1 MMRAF
6 ARATARNLL
15 LTLLPMVSAVSCAP
29 TTPGGSLAL
38 TSRTARPLRLDA
50 SFAHGAYAV
59 EDVGAS
65 MILSTVSLKDLQSGN
80 FENAQVVD
88 IQLMWE
94 PRAGRTPV
102 SSDSTNLIIRY
113 VVLVGDQTG
122 IYGGG
127 GFGWPK
133 GTLGKT
139 GFGLDITG
147 SSLSLVDSTD
157 EFRDLLSPAMLLGRV
172 GGPLDAALTVKMR
185 DTVSQI
191 VTDRLGRPR
200 WVHQAPTPGPTP
212 RPSESD
218 HS

>member
-1 MMRAF
+1 MKRAI
-6 ARATARNLL
+6 ARATARTLL
-15 LTLLPMVSAVSCAP
+15 LTMLPMASGVGCAP
-29 TTPGGSLAL
+29 TSPEGSLAL
-38 TSRTARPLRLDA
+38 TSKTARPLRLDA
-50 SFAHGAYAV
+50 SFNHGAYAV
-59 EDVGAS
+59 EPVGAS
-65 MILSTVSLKDLQSGN
+65 MIMSTVPLEDLRSGN

-102 SSDSTNLIIRY
+102 SKDSTNLVIRY
-113 VVLVGDQTG
+113 VVLVGDQVG

-133 GTLGKT
+133 GTPGKT

-147 SSLSLVDSTD
+147 SSVSLVDSTD
-157 EFRDLLSPAMLLGRV
+157 EFRDLLSPATLLGQV
-172 GGPLDAALTVKMR
+172 GCPLDAALTVKMR
-185 DTVSQI
+185 DTISQI

-200 WVHQAPTPGPTP
+200 WVLE
-212 RPSESD
+212 ESSPNHPD